1 MVDVVAILLEREVVD
16 PLTFLGGAERAER
29 QDLRLAAG
37 EQAGAVRP
45 RCEADLDV
53 DRADL
58 LRATT
63 VGPPLVDGDLLAD
76 DVLVDRV
83 GRLLDPRLRRRVLL
97 VRLSVGDREREVDVL
112 DDVVVEHA
120 ALAGLEVLRVLLGVG
135 QLFQVALEL
144 LAHRAFDGDEAL
156 LVEHEREPA
165 LDLHLLHHVVL
176 GGVERD
182 VGADLVDDLAD
193 DRLGGLQALRLD
205 ALPDRVAVRRL
216 ELCRQRRVDPLRLA
230 NLLTQIV
237 DDVADALDLGV
248 GELEREQHR
257 VFRDLVGAGLDHR
270 QRVARSDHDQVEI
283 GILVGFLQRRVDDEL
298 AVDPGDAHCAHRAEE
313 RQRRDRERRGGAV
326 DAEDVVAVDHVRRED
341 GADDLHLVPEALRPE
356 RPDRAVD
363 HPRGQGRP
371 LGRLAFAL

>member
-1 MVDVVAILLEREVVD
+1 M
-16 PLTFLGGAERAER
+16 
-29 QDLRLAAG
+29 
-37 EQAGAVRP
+37 RP

-53 DRADL
+53 DRPDL
-58 LRATT
+58 LRAAT
-63 VGPPLVDGDLLAD
+63 VGPALVDGDLLAD

-97 VRLSVGDREREVDVL
+97 VRLSVGDGERKVDVL

-193 DRLGGLQALRLD
+193 DRLGGLQALRLN

-216 ELCRQRRVDPLRLA
+216 ELCRQGRVDPLRLA
-230 NLLTQIV
+230 DLLTQIV

-257 VFRDLVGAGLDHR
+257 VFREPGR
-270 QRVARSDHDQVEI
+270 RRPRSSSARRACRPRS
-283 GILVGFLQRRVDDEL
+283 GRGRSPRRL
-298 AVDPGDAHCAHRAEE
+298 PAASG
-313 RQRRDRERRGGAV
+313 
-326 DAEDVVAVDHVRRED
+326 
-341 GADDLHLVPEALRPE
+341 
-356 RPDRAVD
+356 
-363 HPRGQGRP
+363 
-371 LGRLAFAL
+371 